1 MKNEIINETISDL
14 ERKELENLG
23 FYSDEEENNIND
35 NNNID
40 VNTKDI
46 INQNNNNNNNKNKT
60 VSIFKSTD
68 FNDFPKSDLKENIQE
83 NNNINNIN
91 INNNKHFIKKNI
103 KINKNKIEDNK
114 IDEIKNEEMLE
125 EDTDEEKSISNN
137 SIKDIDDIDNEINL
151 EEQLKKE
158 YECDYFK
165 DNDKIKEDISDTE
178 LFSMSKENIIQYKNY
193 QLLKL
198 KTIIKNLKQEKEAL
212 IQNYKQTTDNLL
224 KHIKELEFKGT
235 GERPVTAKIIHK
247 ISSNNQNDIK
257 KIDEKSG
264 VGDRDRCPNCG
275 KKIKNNLLM
284 EHSLECMRK
293 KYRCIYCN
301 DLMNVEE
308 KIKHNNLFNDKTL
321 MYKNIINKNSEYIIK
336 ALKHYFPINELILD
350 EKTGDYF
357 IHLIIKNNI
366 FNVLKKYDN
375 VIDVNLE
382 NNQKETPLFLA
393 VNKNDINIVRDLV
406 SKGADIKKRNKS
418 DISPLMYCCKYNYQA
433 IAEFLIKKG
442 ADVNEKNILGD
453 TPVKLAQSNGNEELA
468 LKLIKIYK
476 ADIN

>member
-1 MKNEIINETISDL
+1 MKDEISNETISDL

-158 YECDYFK
+158 YEGDYFK
-165 DNDKIKEDISDTE
+165 DNEKIKGEISDTE

-193 QLLKL
+193 QILKL
-198 KTIIKNLKQEKEAL
+198 KTVVKNLKQEKEAL

-247 ISSNNQNDIK
+247 ISSNNQNDEK
-257 KIDEKSG
+257 KTG
-264 VGDRDRCPNCG
+264 VDKDKCPNCG

-301 DLMNVEE
+301 DLMNVED
-308 KIKHNNLFNDKTL
+308 KIKHNNLFSDKTL
-321 MYKNIINKNSEYIIK
+321 MYKNIINKNSEYVIK
-336 ALKHYFPINELILD
+336 ALKHYFPINEIILD

-366 FNVLKKYDN
+366 FNVIKKYDN

-382 NNQKETPLFLA
+382 NKQKETPLFLA
-393 VNKNDINIVRDLV
+393 VNKNDINIVKELIC
-406 SKGADIKKRNKS
+406 KGADIKKRNKS
-418 DISPLMYCCKYNYQA
+418 DMSPLMLCCKNNYQT

-453 TPVKLAQSNGNEELA
+453 TPLKLAQSNGNEELA

>member
-1 MKNEIINETISDL
+1 MKDEISNETISDL

-60 VSIFKSTD
+60 VSIFKST
-68 FNDFPKSDLKENIQE
+68 
-83 NNNINNIN
+83 NNIN

-158 YECDYFK
+158 YEGDYFK
-165 DNDKIKEDISDTE
+165 DNEKIKGEISDTE

-193 QLLKL
+193 QILKL
-198 KTIIKNLKQEKEAL
+198 KTVIKNLKQEKEAL

-247 ISSNNQNDIK
+247 ISSNNQNDEK
-257 KIDEKSG
+257 KTG
-264 VGDRDRCPNCG
+264 VDKDKCPNCG

-301 DLMNVEE
+301 DLMNVED
-308 KIKHNNLFNDKTL
+308 KIKHNNLFSDKTL
-321 MYKNIINKNSEYIIK
+321 MYKNIINKNSEYVIK
-336 ALKHYFPINELILD
+336 ALKHYFPINEIILD

-366 FNVLKKYDN
+366 FNVIKKYDN

-382 NNQKETPLFLA
+382 NKQKETPLFLA
-393 VNKNDINIVRDLV
+393 VNKNDINIVKELIC
-406 SKGADIKKRNKS
+406 KGADIKKRNKS
-418 DISPLMYCCKYNYQA
+418 DMSPLMLCCKNNYQT

-453 TPVKLAQSNGNEELA
+453 TPLKLAQSNGNEELA

>member
-1 MKNEIINETISDL
+1 MKDEINNETISDL

-23 FYSDEEENNIND
+23 FYSDEEDNNIND
-35 NNNID
+35 NNIN

-137 SIKDIDDIDNEINL
+137 SMKDIDDIDNEINL

-158 YECDYFK
+158 YEGDYFK
-165 DNDKIKEDISDTE
+165 DNEKIKGEISDTE

-193 QLLKL
+193 QILKL
-198 KTIIKNLKQEKEAL
+198 KTVIKNLKQEKEAL

-247 ISSNNQNDIK
+247 ISSNNQNDEK
-257 KIDEKSG
+257 KTG
-264 VGDRDRCPNCG
+264 VDKDKCPNCG

-301 DLMNVEE
+301 DLMNVED
-308 KIKHNNLFNDKTL
+308 KIKHNNLFSDKAL
-321 MYKNIINKNSEYIIK
+321 MYKNIINKNSEYVIK
-336 ALKHYFPINELILD
+336 ALKHYFPINEIILD

-366 FNVLKKYDN
+366 FNVIKKYDN

-382 NNQKETPLFLA
+382 NKQKETPLFLA
-393 VNKNDINIVRDLV
+393 VNKNDINIVKELIC
-406 SKGADIKKRNKS
+406 KGADIKKRNKS
-418 DISPLMYCCKYNYQA
+418 DMSPLMLCCKNNFQT

-453 TPVKLAQSNGNEELA
+453 TPLKLAQSNGNEELA

>member
-1 MKNEIINETISDL
+1 MKDEISNETISDL

-125 EDTDEEKSISNN
+125 EDTNQEKSISNN

-158 YECDYFK
+158 YEGDYFK
-165 DNDKIKEDISDTE
+165 DNEKIKGEISDTE

-193 QLLKL
+193 QILKL
-198 KTIIKNLKQEKEAL
+198 KTVIKNLKQEKEAL

-247 ISSNNQNDIK
+247 ISSNNQNDEK
-257 KIDEKSG
+257 KTG
-264 VGDRDRCPNCG
+264 VDKDKCPNCG
-275 KKIKNNLLM
+275 KKIKDNLLM

-301 DLMNVEE
+301 DLMNVED
-308 KIKHNNLFNDKTL
+308 KIKHNNLFSDKTL
-321 MYKNIINKNSEYIIK
+321 MYKNIINKNSEYVIK
-336 ALKHYFPINELILD
+336 ALKHYFPINEIILD

-366 FNVLKKYDN
+366 FNVIKKYDN

-382 NNQKETPLFLA
+382 NKQKETPLFLA
-393 VNKNDINIVRDLV
+393 VNKNDINIVKELIC
-406 SKGADIKKRNKS
+406 KGADIKKRNKS
-418 DISPLMYCCKYNYQA
+418 DMSPLMLCCKNNYQT

-453 TPVKLAQSNGNEELA
+453 TPLKLAQSNGNEEVA

-476 ADIN
+476 AYIN

>member
-1 MKNEIINETISDL
+1 MKDEISNETISDL

-23 FYSDEEENNIND
+23 FYSDEEDNNIND
-35 NNNID
+35 NNIN

-158 YECDYFK
+158 YEGDYFK
-165 DNDKIKEDISDTE
+165 DNEKIKGEISDTE

-193 QLLKL
+193 QILKL
-198 KTIIKNLKQEKEAL
+198 KTVIKNLKQEKEAL

-247 ISSNNQNDIK
+247 ISSNNQNDEK
-257 KIDEKSG
+257 KTG
-264 VGDRDRCPNCG
+264 VDKDKCPNCG

-301 DLMNVEE
+301 DLMNVED
-308 KIKHNNLFNDKTL
+308 KIKHNNLFSDKTL
-321 MYKNIINKNSEYIIK
+321 MYKNIINKNSEYVIK
-336 ALKHYFPINELILD
+336 ALKHYFPINEIILD

-366 FNVLKKYDN
+366 FNVIKKYDN

-382 NNQKETPLFLA
+382 NKQKETPLFLA
-393 VNKNDINIVRDLV
+393 VNKNDINIVKELIC
-406 SKGADIKKRNKS
+406 KGADIKKRNKS
-418 DISPLMYCCKYNYQA
+418 DMSPLMLCCKNNYQT

-453 TPVKLAQSNGNEELA
+453 TPLKLAQSNGNEELA

>member
-1 MKNEIINETISDL
+1 MDDEKISEL

-23 FYSDEEENNIND
+23 LYSEDEED
-35 NNNID
+35 NNN
-40 VNTKDI
+40 T
-46 INQNNNNNNNKNKT
+46 NNNNNTIINTNQYNNKNKKT
-60 VSIFKSTD
+60 KEEKIISIFKSTD
-68 FNDFPKSDLKENIQE
+68 FNDFPKSDLKENIKE

-151 EEQLKKE
+151 EKQLKKE
-158 YECDYFK
+158 YEGDYFK
-165 DNDKIKEDISDTE
+165 DNEKIKGEISDTE

-193 QLLKL
+193 QILKL
-198 KTIIKNLKQEKEAL
+198 KTVVKNLKQEKEAL

-247 ISSNNQNDIK
+247 ISSNNQNDEK
-257 KIDEKSG
+257 KTG
-264 VGDRDRCPNCG
+264 VDKDKCPNCG

-301 DLMNVEE
+301 DLMNVED
-308 KIKHNNLFNDKTL
+308 KIKHNNLFSDKTL
-321 MYKNIINKNSEYIIK
+321 MYKNIINKNSEYVIK
-336 ALKHYFPINELILD
+336 ALKHYFPINEIILD

-366 FNVLKKYDN
+366 FNVIKKYDN

-382 NNQKETPLFLA
+382 NKQKETPLFLA
-393 VNKNDINIVRDLV
+393 VNKNDINIVKELIC
-406 SKGADIKKRNKS
+406 KGADIKKRNKS
-418 DISPLMYCCKYNYQA
+418 DMSPLMLCCKNNYQT

-453 TPVKLAQSNGNEELA
+453 TPLKLAQSNGNEELA

>member
-1 MKNEIINETISDL
+1 MKDEISNETISDL

-23 FYSDEEENNIND
+23 FYSDEEDNNIND
-35 NNNID
+35 NNIN

-137 SIKDIDDIDNEINL
+137 SMKDIDDIDNEINL

-158 YECDYFK
+158 YEGDYFK
-165 DNDKIKEDISDTE
+165 DNEKIKGEISDTE

-193 QLLKL
+193 QILKL
-198 KTIIKNLKQEKEAL
+198 KTVIKNLKQEKEAL

-247 ISSNNQNDIK
+247 ISSNNQNDEK
-257 KIDEKSG
+257 KTG
-264 VGDRDRCPNCG
+264 VDKDKCPNCG

-301 DLMNVEE
+301 DLMNVED
-308 KIKHNNLFNDKTL
+308 KIKHNNLFSDKTL
-321 MYKNIINKNSEYIIK
+321 MYKNIINKNSEYVIK
-336 ALKHYFPINELILD
+336 ALKHYFPINEIILD

-366 FNVLKKYDN
+366 FNVIKKYDN

-382 NNQKETPLFLA
+382 NKQKETPLFLA
-393 VNKNDINIVRDLV
+393 VNKNDINIVKELIC
-406 SKGADIKKRNKS
+406 KGADIKKRNKS
-418 DISPLMYCCKYNYQA
+418 DMSPLMLCCKNNYQT

-453 TPVKLAQSNGNEELA
+453 TPLKLAQSNGNEELA

>member
-1 MKNEIINETISDL
+1 MKDEISNETISDL

-60 VSIFKSTD
+60 ISIFKSTD

-158 YECDYFK
+158 YEGDYFK
-165 DNDKIKEDISDTE
+165 DNEKIKGEISDTE

-193 QLLKL
+193 QILKL
-198 KTIIKNLKQEKEAL
+198 KTVIKNLKQEKEAL

-247 ISSNNQNDIK
+247 ISSNNQNDEK
-257 KIDEKSG
+257 KTG
-264 VGDRDRCPNCG
+264 VDKDKCPNCG

-301 DLMNVEE
+301 DLMNVED
-308 KIKHNNLFNDKTL
+308 KIKHNNLFSDKAL
-321 MYKNIINKNSEYIIK
+321 MYKNIINKNSEYVIK
-336 ALKHYFPINELILD
+336 ALKHYFPINEIILD

-366 FNVLKKYDN
+366 FNVIKKYDN

-382 NNQKETPLFLA
+382 NKQKETPLFLA
-393 VNKNDINIVRDLV
+393 VNKNDINIVKELIC
-406 SKGADIKKRNKS
+406 KGADIKKRNKS
-418 DISPLMYCCKYNYQA
+418 DMSPLMLCCKNNYQT

-453 TPVKLAQSNGNEELA
+453 TPLKLAQSNGNEELA

>member
-1 MKNEIINETISDL
+1 MKDEISNETISDL

-35 NNNID
+35 NNNIN

-46 INQNNNNNNNKNKT
+46 INQNNNNNNNNKNKT

-158 YECDYFK
+158 YEGDYFK
-165 DNDKIKEDISDTE
+165 DNEKIKGEISDTE

-193 QLLKL
+193 QILKL
-198 KTIIKNLKQEKEAL
+198 KTVIKNLKQEKEAL

-247 ISSNNQNDIK
+247 ISSNNQNDEK
-257 KIDEKSG
+257 KTG
-264 VGDRDRCPNCG
+264 VDKDKCPNCG
-275 KKIKNNLLM
+275 KKIKDNLLM

-301 DLMNVEE
+301 DLMNVED
-308 KIKHNNLFNDKTL
+308 KIKHNNLFSDKAL
-321 MYKNIINKNSEYIIK
+321 MYKNIINKNSEYVIK
-336 ALKHYFPINELILD
+336 ALKHYFPINEIILD

-366 FNVLKKYDN
+366 FNVIKKYDN

-382 NNQKETPLFLA
+382 NKQKETPLFLA
-393 VNKNDINIVRDLV
+393 VNKNDINIVKELIC
-406 SKGADIKKRNKS
+406 KGADIKKRNKS
-418 DISPLMYCCKYNYQA
+418 DMSPLMLCCKNNYQI

-453 TPVKLAQSNGNEELA
+453 TPLKLAQSNGNEELA

>member
-1 MKNEIINETISDL
+1 MKDEISNETISDL

-35 NNNID
+35 NNNIN

-68 FNDFPKSDLKENIQE
+68 FNDFPKSDLKENIKE

-158 YECDYFK
+158 YEGDYFK
-165 DNDKIKEDISDTE
+165 DNEKIKGEISDTE

-193 QLLKL
+193 QILKL
-198 KTIIKNLKQEKEAL
+198 KTVIKNLKQEKEAL

-247 ISSNNQNDIK
+247 ISSNNQNDEK
-257 KIDEKSG
+257 KTG
-264 VGDRDRCPNCG
+264 VDKDKCPNCG

-301 DLMNVEE
+301 DLMNVED
-308 KIKHNNLFNDKTL
+308 KIKHNNLFSDKTL
-321 MYKNIINKNSEYIIK
+321 MYKNIINKNSEYVIK
-336 ALKHYFPINELILD
+336 ALKHYFPINEIILD

-366 FNVLKKYDN
+366 FNVIKKYDN

-382 NNQKETPLFLA
+382 NKQKETPLFLA
-393 VNKNDINIVRDLV
+393 VNKNDINIVKELIC
-406 SKGADIKKRNKS
+406 KGADIKKRNKS
-418 DISPLMYCCKYNYQA
+418 DMSPLMLCCKNNYQT

-453 TPVKLAQSNGNEELA
+453 TPLKLAQSNGNEELA

>member
-1 MKNEIINETISDL
+1 MKDEISNETISDL

-35 NNNID
+35 NNNIN

-46 INQNNNNNNNKNKT
+46 INQNNNNNNNNKNKT

-68 FNDFPKSDLKENIQE
+68 FNDFPKSDLKENIKE

-158 YECDYFK
+158 YEGDYFK
-165 DNDKIKEDISDTE
+165 DNEKIKGEISDTE

-193 QLLKL
+193 QILKL
-198 KTIIKNLKQEKEAL
+198 KTVIKNLKQEKEAL

-247 ISSNNQNDIK
+247 ISSNNQNDEK
-257 KIDEKSG
+257 KTG
-264 VGDRDRCPNCG
+264 VDKDKCPNCG

-301 DLMNVEE
+301 DLMNVED
-308 KIKHNNLFNDKTL
+308 KIKHNNLFSDKTL
-321 MYKNIINKNSEYIIK
+321 MYKNIINKNSEYVIK
-336 ALKHYFPINELILD
+336 ALKHYFPINEIILD

-366 FNVLKKYDN
+366 FNVIKKYDN

-382 NNQKETPLFLA
+382 NKQKETPLFLA
-393 VNKNDINIVRDLV
+393 VNKNDINIVKELIC
-406 SKGADIKKRNKS
+406 KGADIKKRNKS
-418 DISPLMYCCKYNYQA
+418 DMSPLMLCCKNNYQT

-453 TPVKLAQSNGNEELA
+453 TPLKLAQSNGNEELA

>member
-1 MKNEIINETISDL
+1 MKDEISNETISDL

-35 NNNID
+35 NNNIN

-68 FNDFPKSDLKENIQE
+68 FNDFPKSDLKENIKE
-83 NNNINNIN
+83 NNNIN

-158 YECDYFK
+158 YEGDYFK
-165 DNDKIKEDISDTE
+165 DNEKIKGEISDTE

-193 QLLKL
+193 QILKL
-198 KTIIKNLKQEKEAL
+198 KTVIKNLKQEKEAL

-235 GERPVTAKIIHK
+235 GVRPVTAKIIHK
-247 ISSNNQNDIK
+247 ISSNNQNDEK
-257 KIDEKSG
+257 KTG
-264 VGDRDRCPNCG
+264 VDKDKCPNCG

-293 KYRCIYCN
+293 KYRCIYCY
-301 DLMNVEE
+301 DLMNVED
-308 KIKHNNLFNDKTL
+308 KIKHNNLFSDKAL
-321 MYKNIINKNSEYIIK
+321 MYKNIINKNSEYVIK
-336 ALKHYFPINELILD
+336 ALKHYFPINEIILD

-366 FNVLKKYDN
+366 FNVIKKYDN

-382 NNQKETPLFLA
+382 NKQKETPLFLA
-393 VNKNDINIVRDLV
+393 VNKNDINIVKELIC
-406 SKGADIKKRNKS
+406 KGADIKKRNKS
-418 DISPLMYCCKYNYQA
+418 DMSPLMLCCKNNYQT

-453 TPVKLAQSNGNEELA
+453 TPLKLAQSNGNEELA

>member
-1 MKNEIINETISDL
+1 MKDEISNETISDL

-35 NNNID
+35 NNNIN

-60 VSIFKSTD
+60 VSIFKCTD

-158 YECDYFK
+158 YEGDYFK
-165 DNDKIKEDISDTE
+165 DNEKIKGEISDTE

-193 QLLKL
+193 QILKL
-198 KTIIKNLKQEKEAL
+198 KTVIKNLKQEKEAL

-247 ISSNNQNDIK
+247 ISSNNQNDEK
-257 KIDEKSG
+257 KTG
-264 VGDRDRCPNCG
+264 VDKDKCPNCG

-301 DLMNVEE
+301 DLMNVED
-308 KIKHNNLFNDKTL
+308 KIKHNNLFSDKTL
-321 MYKNIINKNSEYIIK
+321 MYKNIINKNSEYVIK
-336 ALKHYFPINELILD
+336 ALKHYFPINEIILD

-366 FNVLKKYDN
+366 FNVIKKYDN

-382 NNQKETPLFLA
+382 NKQKETPLFLA
-393 VNKNDINIVRDLV
+393 VNKNDINIVKELIC
-406 SKGADIKKRNKS
+406 KGADIKKRNKS
-418 DISPLMYCCKYNYQA
+418 DMSPLMLCCKNNYQT

-453 TPVKLAQSNGNEELA
+453 TPLKLAQSNGNEELA